1 MLTAEQGMTMVVVT
15 HEMGFARE
23 VCDRVAFIDEGV
35 IAEIGAPGQVLEN
48 PATDRAGEFLAR
60 VVR

>member
-1 MLTAEQGMTMVVVT
+1 MTMVVVT